1 MRKRTTGMSP
11 RLSSRGLLWCIVFAC
26 GLLLLTWVGVAGL
39 QSGAG
44 PVHVALGIAGGVAV
58 AASVIVIW
66 LSAQRSSRSIREV
79 TEGIGRIEAGDLDHR
94 IRTNATGETSDLVLA
109 FNRMATSLTSMMG
122 DLSGERDKLS
132 AVMETMSDGVIVVDS
147 SGDVELLNG
156 AAATLFGVDPGVG
169 PETPLSVGHDHE
181 LRQLVA
187 ACRVAG
193 EPQYAEIILTAG
205 RRTVSAVAT
214 PLEEQPGGAVL
225 VTLHDLTELRQ
236 VETSRRE
243 FVSNVSH
250 ELRTPLSSIKAM
262 AETLEDGGLDDS
274 SINADFV
281 KRIHIEADRMTT
293 LVNDLLELTSLQ
305 SGQADMKPEQVDI
318 SSVIREEGS
327 RYVQVAR
334 GLGIEANVS
343 VPEDL
348 PRVVA
353 QEDRMRQ
360 VVRNLLDNALKFT
373 PENGRIDLSASANH
387 DVVEVRVSDNG
398 LGIPPESLPHIF
410 ERFYKVERSR
420 RNEGSGLGLAIVKN
434 IVQAYGGEVSV
445 ESREGEGS
453 TFSLTLMVA
462 ETADV
467 PVVGAPV

>member
-1 MRKRTTGMSP
+1 MN
-11 RLSSRGLLWCIVFAC
+11 SSRLRLWCVVFVC
-26 GLLLLTWVGVAGL
+26 GFLLLAWVGVAAVQDGL
-39 QSGAG
+39 GTVNAAMALVGGA
-44 PVHVALGIAGGVAV
+44 AV
-58 AASVIVIW
+58 ASSAIVACLSV
-66 LSAQRSSRSIREV
+66 SRSSQSIREV
-79 TEGIGRIEAGDLDHR
+79 TAGIERIDAGDLDHR
-94 IRTNATGETSDLVLA
+94 IRTDASGETGELVTA
-109 FNRMATSLTSMMG
+109 FNRMATSLTSMMR
-122 DLSGERDKLS
+122 DLTGERNKLS

-147 SGDVELLNG
+147 SGDVEFLNG
-156 AAATLFGVDPGVG
+156 AAATLFGVDPGVD
-169 PETPLSVGHDHE
+169 PETPLSIGYDHE

-187 ACRVAG
+187 ACREAG
-193 EPQYAEIILTAG
+193 EPQYAEIILTEG

-214 PLEEQPGGAVL
+214 PLDEEPGGAVL

-262 AETLEDGGLDDS
+262 AETLEGGGLDDP

-281 KRIHIEADRMTT
+281 RRIHIEADRMTT

-305 SGQADMKPEQVDI
+305 SGQADMKAQQVDI
-318 SSVIREEGS
+318 ASVIREEGS
-327 RYVQVAR
+327 RYVQVAE
-334 GLGIEANVS
+334 GLGIEARVS
-343 VPEDL
+343 LPEDL
-348 PRVVA
+348 PKVVA

-360 VVRNLLDNALKFT
+360 VIRNLLDNALKFT
-373 PENGRIDLSASANH
+373 PENGRIDISASTNH

-398 LGIPPESLPHIF
+398 LGIPSESLPHIF

-453 TFSLTLMVA
+453 TFSFTLSVA
-462 ETADV
+462 ETSD
-467 PVVGAPV
+467 APIASARL

>member
-1 MRKRTTGMSP
+1 MN
-11 RLSSRGLLWCIVFAC
+11 SSRLRLWCVVFVC
-26 GLLLLTWVGVAGL
+26 GFLLLTWVGVVAF
-39 QSGAG
+39 QSGIG
-44 PVHVALGIAGGVAV
+44 PVNAVLTLVGATAV
-58 AASVIVIW
+58 AASAVVAC
-66 LSAQRSSRSIREV
+66 LTGRKSSRSIRDV
-79 TEGIGRIEAGDLDHR
+79 TEGIGRIDAGDLDHR
-94 IRTNATGETSDLVLA
+94 IRAESSGDTDKLVAA

-122 DLSGERDKLS
+122 DLSGERNKLS

-156 AAATLFGVDPGVG
+156 AAATLFGVDPGVD

-187 ACRVAG
+187 ACRAAR
-193 EPQYAEIILTAG
+193 EPQYAEIILTEG

-214 PLEEQPGGAVL
+214 PLEEELGGAVL

-262 AETLEDGGLDDS
+262 AETLEDGGLNDP

-281 KRIHIEADRMTT
+281 QRIHIEADRMTT

-305 SGQADMKPEQVDI
+305 SGQADMKAQQVDI
-318 SSVIREEGS
+318 ASVIREEGS
-327 RYVQVAR
+327 RYVQVAED
-334 GLGIEANVS
+334 LGIEARVS
-343 VPEDL
+343 LPDDL
-348 PRVVA
+348 PKIVA

-373 PENGRIDLSASANH
+373 PENGRIDISASVNH

-434 IVQAYGGEVSV
+434 IVQAYGGEVHV

-453 TFSLTLMVA
+453 TFSFTLAVA
-462 ETADV
+462 ETAD
-467 PVVGAPV
+467 APLASARV

>member
-1 MRKRTTGMSP
+1 MN
-11 RLSSRGLLWCIVFAC
+11 SSRERFWCIVFVC
-26 GLLLLTWVGVAGL
+26 GFLLLTWVGVAAF
-39 QSGAG
+39 QSGIG
-44 PVHVALGIAGGVAV
+44 PVNAVLALVGATAV
-58 AASVIVIW
+58 AASAVVAC
-66 LSAQRSSRSIREV
+66 LSGRKSSRSIRDV
-79 TEGIGRIEAGDLDHR
+79 TEGIGRIDAGDLDHR
-94 IRTNATGETSDLVLA
+94 IRAESSGDTGNLVAA

-122 DLSGERDKLS
+122 DLSGERNKLS

-156 AAATLFGVDPGVG
+156 AAATLFGVDPGVD
-169 PETPLSVGHDHE
+169 PETPLSIGYDHE

-187 ACRVAG
+187 ACREAG
-193 EPQYAEIILTAG
+193 EPQYAEIILTEG

-214 PLEEQPGGAVL
+214 PLDEEPGGAVL

-262 AETLEDGGLDDS
+262 AETLEDGGLNDP

-281 KRIHIEADRMTT
+281 QRIHIEADRMTT

-305 SGQADMKPEQVDI
+305 SGQADMKAQQVDI
-318 SSVIREEGS
+318 ASVIREEGS
-327 RYVQVAR
+327 RYVQVAE
-334 GLGIEANVS
+334 GLGIEARVS
-343 VPEDL
+343 LPEDL
-348 PRVVA
+348 PKIVA

-373 PENGRIDLSASANH
+373 PENGRIDISASTNH

-445 ESREGEGS
+445 ESCEGEGS
-453 TFSLTLMVA
+453 TFSFTLSVA
-462 ETADV
+462 ETAD
-467 PVVGAPV
+467 APLASARL

>member
-1 MRKRTTGMSP
+1 MN
-11 RLSSRGLLWCIVFAC
+11 SSRERFWCIVFVC
-26 GLLLLTWVGVAGL
+26 GFLLLTWVGVAAF
-39 QSGAG
+39 QSGIG
-44 PVHVALGIAGGVAV
+44 PVNAVLALVGATAV
-58 AASVIVIW
+58 AASAVVAC
-66 LSAQRSSRSIREV
+66 LTGRKSSRSIRDV
-79 TEGIGRIEAGDLDHR
+79 TEGIGRIDAGDLDHR
-94 IRTNATGETSDLVLA
+94 IRTDASGETGELVAA

-122 DLSGERDKLS
+122 DLSGERNKLS

-156 AAATLFGVDPGVG
+156 AAATLFGVDPGVD
-169 PETPLSVGHDHE
+169 PETPLSIGHDHE

-187 ACRVAG
+187 ACREAG
-193 EPQYAEIILTAG
+193 EPQYAEIILTEG
-205 RRTVSAVAT
+205 RRTVSAVVT
-214 PLEEQPGGAVL
+214 PLDEEPGGAVL
-225 VTLHDLTELRQ
+225 VSLHDLTELRQ

-262 AETLEDGGLDDS
+262 AETLEDGGLNDP

-281 KRIHIEADRMTT
+281 QRIHIEADRMTT

-305 SGQADMKPEQVDI
+305 SGQADMKAQQVDI
-318 SSVIREEGS
+318 ASVIREEGS
-327 RYVQVAR
+327 RYVQVAE
-334 GLGIEANVS
+334 GLGIAARVS
-343 VPEDL
+343 LPEDL
-348 PRVVA
+348 PKVVA

-373 PENGRIDLSASANH
+373 PENGRIDISASTNH

-434 IVQAYGGEVSV
+434 IVQAYGGEVHV

-453 TFSLTLMVA
+453 TFSFTLSVA
-462 ETADV
+462 ETAD
-467 PVVGAPV
+467 APLASARL

>member
-1 MRKRTTGMSP
+1 MN
-11 RLSSRGLLWCIVFAC
+11 SSRLRLWCVVFAC
-26 GLLLLTWVGVAGL
+26 GFLLLAWVGVVAFQNGI
-39 QSGAG
+39 GTVNA
-44 PVHVALGIAGGVAV
+44 ALGLVGGVAV
-58 AASVIVIW
+58 GTSAVVACLSV
-66 LSAQRSSRSIREV
+66 SRSSRSIRDV
-79 TEGIGRIEAGDLDHR
+79 TEGIERIDAGDLDHR
-94 IRTNATGETSDLVLA
+94 IKTEASGELVAA
-109 FNRMATSLTSMMG
+109 FNRMATSLTSTMG
-122 DLSGERDKLS
+122 DLAGERNKLS

-156 AAATLFGVDPGVG
+156 AAATLFEVDPGVDRD
-169 PETPLSVGHDHE
+169 TPYSVGHDHE

-187 ACRVAG
+187 ACRAAR

-214 PLEEQPGGAVL
+214 PLDDEPGGAVL

-262 AETLEDGGLDDS
+262 AETLEDGGLDDP

-305 SGQADMKPEQVDI
+305 SGQADMKAQQVDI
-318 SSVIREEGS
+318 ASVIREEGS
-327 RYVQVAR
+327 RYVQVAE

-343 VPEDL
+343 VPEAL
-348 PRVVA
+348 PKVVA

-373 PENGRIDLSASANH
+373 PENGRIDLSAEANH

-434 IVQAYGGEVSV
+434 IVQAYGGEVNV
-445 ESREGEGS
+445 DSREGEGS
-453 TFSLTLMVA
+453 TFSFTLAVA
-462 ETADV
+462 ETA
-467 PVVGAPV
+467 GAPLANARL

>member
-1 MRKRTTGMSP
+1 MN
-11 RLSSRGLLWCIVFAC
+11 SSRERFWCIVFVC
-26 GLLLLTWVGVAGL
+26 GFLLLTWVGVAAF
-39 QSGAG
+39 QSGIG
-44 PVHVALGIAGGVAV
+44 PVNAVLALVGATAV
-58 AASVIVIW
+58 AASAVVAC
-66 LSAQRSSRSIREV
+66 LSVSRSSQSIREV
-79 TEGIGRIEAGDLDHR
+79 TAGIDRIDAGDLDHR
-94 IRTNATGETSDLVLA
+94 IRTDASGETGELVTA

-122 DLSGERDKLS
+122 DLSGERNKLS

-156 AAATLFGVDPGVG
+156 AAATLFGVDPGVD
-169 PETPLSVGHDHE
+169 PETPLSIGHDHE

-187 ACRVAG
+187 ACREAG
-193 EPQYAEIILTAG
+193 EPQYAEIILTEG

-214 PLEEQPGGAVL
+214 PLDEEPGGAVL

-243 FVSNVSH
+243 FISNVSH

-262 AETLEDGGLDDS
+262 AETLEDGGLNDP

-281 KRIHIEADRMTT
+281 QRIHIEADRMTT

-305 SGQADMKPEQVDI
+305 SGQADMKAQQVDI
-318 SSVIREEGS
+318 ASVIREEGS
-327 RYVQVAR
+327 RYVQVAE
-334 GLGIEANVS
+334 GLGIEARVS
-343 VPEDL
+343 LPEDL
-348 PRVVA
+348 PKVVA

-373 PENGRIDLSASANH
+373 PENGRIDISASTNH

-398 LGIPPESLPHIF
+398 LGIPSESLPHIF

-445 ESREGEGS
+445 ESHEGEGS
-453 TFSLTLMVA
+453 TFSFTLSVA
-462 ETADV
+462 ETAD
-467 PVVGAPV
+467 APLANARV

>member
-1 MRKRTTGMSP
+1 MRG
-11 RLSSRGLLWCIVFAC
+11 SRVGLWCIVFAC
-26 GLLLLTWVGVAGL
+26 GLLLLAWVGLAAFQG
-39 QSGAG
+39 GMG
-44 PVHVALGIAGGVAV
+44 PVNAALALVGGT
-58 AASVIVIW
+58 VIVATAVVAC
-66 LSAQRSSRSIREV
+66 LAVRRSSRSIGEV
-79 TEGIGRIEAGDLDHR
+79 TEGIGRIEAGDLGHR
-94 IRTNATGETSDLVLA
+94 IRTDASGETGDLVLA

-122 DLSGERDKLS
+122 ELSGERNKLS

-147 SGDVELLNG
+147 SGGVELLNG
-156 AAATLFGVDPGVG
+156 AAATLFGVDPGVD

-187 ACRVAG
+187 ACRSAR

-205 RRTVSAVAT
+205 RRMVSAVAT
-214 PLEEQPGGAVL
+214 PLEEEPGGAVL

-262 AETLEDGGLDDS
+262 AETLEDGGLHDP

-281 KRIHIEADRMTT
+281 RRIHTEADRMTT

-318 SSVIREEGS
+318 ASVIREEGS

-334 GLGIEANVS
+334 GLGIDVRVS
-343 VPEDL
+343 APEDL

-373 PENGRIDLSASANH
+373 PENGRIDLSASASH

-453 TFSLTLMVA
+453 TFSFTLSVA
-462 ETADV
+462 ETAGV
-467 PVVGAPV
+467 PVASTLV

>member
-1 MRKRTTGMSP
+1 MN
-11 RLSSRGLLWCIVFAC
+11 SSRGRLWCAVFVC
-26 GLLLLTWVGVAGL
+26 GFLLLTWVGVVAVQDGL
-39 QSGAG
+39 G
-44 PVHVALGIAGGVAV
+44 PVNAALGLVGATAV
-58 AASVIVIW
+58 AASAVVAC
-66 LSAQRSSRSIREV
+66 LTGRKSSRSIRDV
-79 TEGIGRIEAGDLDHR
+79 TEGIGRIDAGDLDHR
-94 IRTNATGETSDLVLA
+94 IRAESSGDTGELVTA

-122 DLSGERDKLS
+122 DLSGERNKLS

-156 AAATLFGVDPGVG
+156 AAATLFGVDPGVD
-169 PETPLSVGHDHE
+169 PETPLSIGYDHE

-187 ACRVAG
+187 ACREAG
-193 EPQYAEIILTAG
+193 EPQYAEIILTEG

-214 PLEEQPGGAVL
+214 PLDEEPGGAVL
-225 VTLHDLTELRQ
+225 VSLHDLTELRQ

-262 AETLEDGGLDDS
+262 AETLEDGGLNDP
-274 SINADFV
+274 SINVDFV
-281 KRIHIEADRMTT
+281 QRIHIEADRMTT

-305 SGQADMKPEQVDI
+305 SGQADMKAQQVDI
-318 SSVIREEGS
+318 ASVIREEGS
-327 RYVQVAR
+327 RYVQVAE
-334 GLGIEANVS
+334 GLGIEARVS
-343 VPEDL
+343 LPEDL
-348 PRVVA
+348 PKIVA

-373 PENGRIDLSASANH
+373 PENGRIDISASTNH

-398 LGIPPESLPHIF
+398 LGIPSESLPHIF

-445 ESREGEGS
+445 ESHEGEGS
-453 TFSLTLMVA
+453 TFSFTLSVA
-462 ETADV
+462 ETAD
-467 PVVGAPV
+467 APLASARL

>member
-1 MRKRTTGMSP
+1 MN
-11 RLSSRGLLWCIVFAC
+11 SSRGRLWCVVFAC
-26 GLLLLTWVGVAGL
+26 GFLLLAWVGIAAFQNGI
-39 QSGAG
+39 G
-44 PVHVALGIAGGVAV
+44 PVNAALGLVGGVAV
-58 AASVIVIW
+58 AASAIIAC
-66 LSAQRSSRSIREV
+66 LSVRRSSRSIREV
-79 TEGIGRIEAGDLDHR
+79 TEGIERIDAGDLDHR
-94 IRTNATGETSDLVLA
+94 IRMDASGETGDLVVA

-122 DLSGERDKLS
+122 DLSGERNKLS

-156 AAATLFGVDPGVG
+156 AAATLFEVDPGVDRD
-169 PETPLSVGHDHE
+169 TQYSVGHDHE

-187 ACRVAG
+187 ACRAAR

-205 RRTVSAVAT
+205 RRMVSAVAT
-214 PLEEQPGGAVL
+214 PLEEEPGGAVL

-262 AETLEDGGLDDS
+262 AETLEDGGLDDP

-305 SGQADMKPEQVDI
+305 SGQADMKAEQVDI
-318 SSVIREEGS
+318 ASVIREEGS
-327 RYVQVAR
+327 RYVQVAE

-343 VPEDL
+343 LPDDL
-348 PRVVA
+348 PKVVA

-373 PENGRIDLSASANH
+373 PENGRIDISAEANH

-434 IVQAYGGEVSV
+434 IVQAYGGEVHV

-453 TFSLTLMVA
+453 TFSFTLSVA
-462 ETADV
+462 ETAD
-467 PVVGAPV
+467 APLANARV

>member
-1 MRKRTTGMSP
+1 MN
-11 RLSSRGLLWCIVFAC
+11 SSRLRLWCVVFAC
-26 GLLLLTWVGVAGL
+26 GFLLLTWVGVVAF
-39 QSGAG
+39 QSGIG
-44 PVHVALGIAGGVAV
+44 PVNAVLALVGATAV
-58 AASVIVIW
+58 AASAVVAC
-66 LSAQRSSRSIREV
+66 LSGRKSSRSIRDV
-79 TEGIGRIEAGDLDHR
+79 TEGIGRIDAGDLDHR
-94 IRTNATGETSDLVLA
+94 IRAESSGDTGDLVAA

-122 DLSGERDKLS
+122 DLSGERNKLS

-156 AAATLFGVDPGVG
+156 AAATLFGVDPGVD
-169 PETPLSVGHDHE
+169 PETPLPIGHDHE

-187 ACRVAG
+187 ACREAG
-193 EPQYAEIILTAG
+193 EPQYAEIILTEG

-214 PLEEQPGGAVL
+214 PLDEEPGGAVL

-262 AETLEDGGLDDS
+262 AETLEDGGLNDP

-281 KRIHIEADRMTT
+281 RRIHIEADRMTT

-305 SGQADMKPEQVDI
+305 SGQADMKAQQVDI
-318 SSVIREEGS
+318 ASVIREEGS
-327 RYVQVAR
+327 RYVQVAE
-334 GLGIEANVS
+334 GLGIEARVS
-343 VPEDL
+343 LPEDL
-348 PRVVA
+348 PKIVA

-373 PENGRIDLSASANH
+373 PENGRIDISASTNH

-434 IVQAYGGEVSV
+434 IVQAYGGEVHV

-453 TFSLTLMVA
+453 TFSFTLSVA
-462 ETADV
+462 ETAD
-467 PVVGAPV
+467 APLASARL

>member
-1 MRKRTTGMSP
+1 MN
-11 RLSSRGLLWCIVFAC
+11 SSRLRLWCVVFAC
-26 GLLLLTWVGVAGL
+26 GFLLLTWVGVAAF
-39 QSGAG
+39 QSGIG
-44 PVHVALGIAGGVAV
+44 PVNAALGLVGGAAV
-58 AASVIVIW
+58 AASAIIAC
-66 LSAQRSSRSIREV
+66 LSVRRSSRSIREV
-79 TEGIGRIEAGDLDHR
+79 TEGIERIDAGDLDHR
-94 IRTNATGETSDLVLA
+94 IRTDASGETGDLVTA

-122 DLSGERDKLS
+122 ELSGERNKLS

-156 AAATLFGVDPGVG
+156 AAATLFEVDPGVDRD
-169 PETPLSVGHDHE
+169 TPYSVGHDHE

-187 ACRVAG
+187 ACREAG
-193 EPQYAEIILTAG
+193 EPQYAEIILTEG

-214 PLEEQPGGAVL
+214 TLDEEPGGAVL

-262 AETLEDGGLDDS
+262 AETLEDGGLNDP

-281 KRIHIEADRMTT
+281 QRIHIEADRMTT

-305 SGQADMKPEQVDI
+305 SGQADMKAQQVDI
-318 SSVIREEGS
+318 ASVIREEGS
-327 RYVQVAR
+327 RYVQVAE
-334 GLGIEANVS
+334 GLGIEARVS
-343 VPEDL
+343 LPEDL
-348 PRVVA
+348 PKVVA

-373 PENGRIDLSASANH
+373 QENGRIDISASANH

-453 TFSLTLMVA
+453 TFSFTLAVVESV
-462 ETADV
+462 ETPLASAHV
-467 PVVGAPV
+467 

>member
-1 MRKRTTGMSP
+1 MTSKRGRLWRVALVFGLVLLMSVTV
-11 RLSSRGLLWCIVFAC
+11 SSVLGDMGPVIAVLGV
-26 GLLLLTWVGVAGL
+26 VGVVLSFA
-39 QSGAG
+39 
-44 PVHVALGIAGGVAV
+44 AV
-58 AASVIVIW
+58 AAGYVESR
-66 LSAQRSSRSIREV
+66 RSSMSIRKVIGGLRSIED
-79 TEGIGRIEAGDLDHR
+79 GDLDYR
-94 IRTNATGETSDLVLA
+94 IETRESDETGDLATA
-109 FNRMATSLTSMMG
+109 FNRMSTSLTSMMR
-122 DLSGERDKLS
+122 DLSGERNKLS
-132 AVMETMSDGVIVVDS
+132 AVLETMSDGVIVVDS
-147 SGDVELLNG
+147 SGEVELING
-156 AAATLFGVDPGVG
+156 AAADLFEVG
-169 PETPLSVGHDHE
+169 LDADRATPFSVGHDHE

-187 ACRVAG
+187 ACRKAR

-214 PLEEQPGGAVL
+214 PLDDEQGGAVL

-262 AETLEDGGLDDS
+262 AETLDGGGLDDP

-281 KRIHIEADRMTT
+281 RRIHTEADRMTT
-293 LVNDLLELTSLQ
+293 LVTDLLELTSLQ
-305 SGQADMKPEQVDI
+305 SGQADMKAQQVDI
-318 SSVIREEGS
+318 ASVIREEGS

-334 GLGIEANVS
+334 RLGIEARVS
-343 VPEDL
+343 LPDDL

-373 PENGRIDLSASANH
+373 PENGRIAITA
-387 DVVEVRVSDNG
+387 DVVQEAVEVRVSDNG

-420 RNEGSGLGLAIVKN
+420 RDEGSGLGLAIVKN
-434 IVQAYGGEVSV
+434 IVQAYGGDVSV

-453 TFSLTLMVA
+453 TFSITLAIA
-462 ETADV
+462 EPAA
-467 PVVGAPV
+467 APLVSVSP

>member
-1 MRKRTTGMSP
+1 MN
-11 RLSSRGLLWCIVFAC
+11 SSRGLLWCVAFAC
-26 GLLLLTWVGVAGL
+26 GFLLLGWA
-39 QSGAG
+39 
-44 PVHVALGIAGGVAV
+44 GIAAFRDGIGPLNATLGLAGGAAVVAS
-58 AASVIVIW
+58 AIVIC
-66 LSAQRSSRSIREV
+66 LAVRRSSRSIREV
-79 TEGIGRIEAGDLDHR
+79 TQGIERIDAGDLGHR
-94 IRTNATGETSDLVLA
+94 IRTDSNGQTSELVAA

-122 DLSGERDKLS
+122 DLSGERNKLS

-147 SGDVELLNG
+147 SGDVEFLNG
-156 AAATLFGVDPGVG
+156 AATTLFGVDPGVG
-169 PETPLSVGHDHE
+169 PEAPLSVGHDHE

-187 ACRVAG
+187 ACRSARQ
-193 EPQYAEIILTAG
+193 PKYAEIILTTG
-205 RRTVSAVAT
+205 RRTVGAVAT
-214 PLEEQPGGAVL
+214 PLEEEPAGAVL

-262 AETLEDGGLDDS
+262 AETLEDGGLDDPG
-274 SINADFV
+274 INADFV
-281 KRIHIEADRMTT
+281 RRIHIEADRMTT

-305 SGQADMKPEQVDI
+305 SGQADMNAQEVDI
-318 SSVIREEGS
+318 ASVIREEGS
-327 RYVQVAR
+327 RYVQVAES
-334 GLGIEANVS
+334 LGIEARVS

-348 PRVVA
+348 PKVVA

-373 PENGRIDLSASANH
+373 PENGRIDISASASH

-453 TFSLTLMVA
+453 TFLFTLAVA

-467 PVVGAPV
+467 PGASTPA

>member
-1 MRKRTTGMSP
+1 M
-11 RLSSRGLLWCIVFAC
+11 
-26 GLLLLTWVGVAGL
+26 
-39 QSGAG
+39 
-44 PVHVALGIAGGVAV
+44 
-58 AASVIVIW
+58 
-66 LSAQRSSRSIREV
+66 
-79 TEGIGRIEAGDLDHR
+79 TEGIGRIDAGDLDHR
-94 IRTNATGETSDLVLA
+94 IRAESSGDTGELVTA

-122 DLSGERDKLS
+122 DLSGERNKLS

-156 AAATLFGVDPGVG
+156 AAATLFGVDPGVD
-169 PETPLSVGHDHE
+169 PETPLSIGYDHE

-187 ACRVAG
+187 ACREAG
-193 EPQYAEIILTAG
+193 EPQYAEIILTEG

-214 PLEEQPGGAVL
+214 PLDEEPGGAVL

-262 AETLEDGGLDDS
+262 AETLEDGGLDDP

-281 KRIHIEADRMTT
+281 QRIHIEADRMTT

-305 SGQADMKPEQVDI
+305 SGQADMKAQQVDI
-318 SSVIREEGS
+318 ASVIREEGS
-327 RYVQVAR
+327 RYVQVAE
-334 GLGIEANVS
+334 GLGIEARVS
-343 VPEDL
+343 LPEDL
-348 PRVVA
+348 PKIVA

-373 PENGRIDLSASANH
+373 PENGRIDISASTNH

-453 TFSLTLMVA
+453 TFSFTLSVA
-462 ETADV
+462 ETAD
-467 PVVGAPV
+467 APLASARL

>member
-1 MRKRTTGMSP
+1 MSG
-11 RLSSRGLLWCIVFAC
+11 SRGLLWCAAFAC
-26 GLLLLTWVGVAGL
+26 GFLLLAWVFVAALRNGI
-39 QSGAG
+39 G
-44 PVHVALGIAGGVAV
+44 PVNAALALVGGAAV
-58 AASVIVIW
+58 AASAVVAC
-66 LSAQRSSRSIREV
+66 LAVRKSSRSIREV
-79 TEGIGRIEAGDLDHR
+79 TEGIGRIDAGDLGHR
-94 IRTNATGETSDLVLA
+94 IRTDASGETGDLVLA

-122 DLSGERDKLS
+122 ELSGERNKLS

-156 AAATLFGVDPGVG
+156 AAATLFGVDPGVD

-187 ACRVAG
+187 ACRSAR
-193 EPQYAEIILTAG
+193 EPQYAEIILTMG

-214 PLEEQPGGAVL
+214 PLEEEPGGAVL

-250 ELRTPLSSIKAM
+250 ELRTPLSSIKAI
-262 AETLEDGGLDDS
+262 AETLEDGGLDDP

-318 SSVIREEGS
+318 ASVIREEGS
-327 RYVQVAR
+327 RYVHVAR
-334 GLGIEANVS
+334 GLGIEATVS
-343 VPEDL
+343 APGDL

-353 QEDRMRQ
+353 QEDRVRQ

-387 DVVEVRVSDNG
+387 DVVEVRVSDKG

-434 IVQAYGGEVSV
+434 IVQAYGGEVRV
-445 ESREGEGS
+445 ESCEGEGS
-453 TFSLTLMVA
+453 TFSFTLAVA
-462 ETADV
+462 ETVDV
-467 PVVGAPV
+467 PVAGTPV

>member
-1 MRKRTTGMSP
+1 MSST
-11 RLSSRGLLWCIVFAC
+11 RLGLWCIVFAC
-26 GLLLLTWVGVAGL
+26 GFLLLAWVGIAAFRNGV
-39 QSGAG
+39 G
-44 PVHVALGIAGGVAV
+44 PVNAALAVVGGTAV
-58 AASVIVIW
+58 AASTLVACTSVR
-66 LSAQRSSRSIREV
+66 RSSQSIREV
-79 TEGIGRIEAGDLDHR
+79 TEGIGRIDAGELRHR
-94 IRTNATGETSDLVLA
+94 IRTDASGEAGDLVLA

-122 DLSGERDKLS
+122 ELSGERNKLS

-156 AAATLFGVDPGVG
+156 SAATLFGVDPGVDRDS
-169 PETPLSVGHDHE
+169 PLSIGHDHE

-187 ACRVAG
+187 ACRSAR
-193 EPQYAEIILTAG
+193 EPQYAEIILTTG

-214 PLEEQPGGAVL
+214 PLEEEPGGAVL

-262 AETLEDGGLDDS
+262 AETLEDGGLGDP

-318 SSVIREEGS
+318 ASVIREEGN

-373 PENGRIDLSASANH
+373 PEDGWIDLSASASH
-387 DVVEVRVSDNG
+387 DTVEVRVSDNG

-453 TFSLTLMVA
+453 TFSFTLAVA
-462 ETADV
+462 ETADAPVASV
-467 PVVGAPV
+467 PV

>member
-1 MRKRTTGMSP
+1 MN
-11 RLSSRGLLWCIVFAC
+11 SSRLGLWCVVFAC
-26 GLLLLTWVGVAGL
+26 GFLLLTWVGIAAFRNGIEPVNTALALVG
-39 QSGAG
+39 GAT
-44 PVHVALGIAGGVAV
+44 V
-58 AASVIVIW
+58 AAIAVVAF
-66 LSAQRSSRSIREV
+66 LAVRRSSRSIREV
-79 TEGIGRIEAGDLDHR
+79 TEGIGRIDAGDLSHR
-94 IRTNATGETSDLVLA
+94 IRTDASGEADDLVVA

-122 DLSGERDKLS
+122 ELSGERNKLS

-156 AAATLFGVDPGVG
+156 AAATLFGVDPGVD
-169 PETPLSVGHDHE
+169 PETALSVGRDHE

-187 ACRVAG
+187 ACRSAR
-193 EPQYAEIILTAG
+193 EPQYAEIILTVG
-205 RRTVSAVAT
+205 RRTVDAVAT
-214 PLEEQPGGAVL
+214 PLEEEPGGAVL

-262 AETLEDGGLDDS
+262 AETLEDGGLDDP

-281 KRIHIEADRMTT
+281 MRIHIEADRMTT

-318 SSVIREEGS
+318 ASVIREEGN

-348 PRVVA
+348 PGVVA

-373 PENGRIDLSASANH
+373 PENGRIDLSASASH
-387 DVVEVRVSDNG
+387 DTVEVRLSDNG

-453 TFSLTLMVA
+453 TFAFTLPIA
-462 ETADV
+462 EEAEV
-467 PVVGAPV
+467 PVAGVRV

>member
-1 MRKRTTGMSP
+1 MN
-11 RLSSRGLLWCIVFAC
+11 SSRLRLWCAVFVC
-26 GLLLLTWVGVAGL
+26 GFLLLAWVGFAAF
-39 QSGAG
+39 QSGIG
-44 PVHVALGIAGGVAV
+44 PVNAVLALVGATAV
-58 AASVIVIW
+58 AASAIVAC
-66 LSAQRSSRSIREV
+66 LSGRKSSRSIRDV
-79 TEGIGRIEAGDLDHR
+79 TEGIGRIDAGDLDHR
-94 IRTNATGETSDLVLA
+94 IRAESSGDTGDLVAA

-122 DLSGERDKLS
+122 DLSGERNKLS

-156 AAATLFGVDPGVG
+156 AAATLFGVDPGVD
-169 PETPLSVGHDHE
+169 PETPLSIGYDHE

-187 ACRVAG
+187 ACREAG
-193 EPQYAEIILTAG
+193 QPQYAEIILTEG

-214 PLEEQPGGAVL
+214 PLDEEPGGAVL

-262 AETLEDGGLDDS
+262 AETLEDGGLDDP

-281 KRIHIEADRMTT
+281 RRIHTEADRMTT

-305 SGQADMKPEQVDI
+305 SGQADMKAQQVDI
-318 SSVIREEGS
+318 GSVIREEGS
-327 RYVQVAR
+327 RYVQVAE
-334 GLGIEANVS
+334 GLGIEARVS
-343 VPEDL
+343 VQDDL
-348 PRVVA
+348 PKIVA

-373 PENGRIDLSASANH
+373 PENGRIDISAETNH
-387 DVVEVRVSDNG
+387 EVVEVRVSDNG

-434 IVQAYGGEVSV
+434 IVQAYGGEVHV

-453 TFSLTLMVA
+453 TFSFTLAVA
-462 ETADV
+462 ETAD
-467 PVVGAPV
+467 APLANARV

>member
-1 MRKRTTGMSP
+1 MN
-11 RLSSRGLLWCIVFAC
+11 SSRLRLWCVVFVC
-26 GLLLLTWVGVAGL
+26 GFLLLAWVGVAAVQDGL
-39 QSGAG
+39 GTVNAAMALVGGA
-44 PVHVALGIAGGVAV
+44 AV
-58 AASVIVIW
+58 ASSAIVACLSV
-66 LSAQRSSRSIREV
+66 SRSSQSIREV
-79 TEGIGRIEAGDLDHR
+79 TAGIDRIDAGDLDHR
-94 IRTNATGETSDLVLA
+94 IRTDASGDTGDLVAA

-122 DLSGERDKLS
+122 DLSGERNKLS

-156 AAATLFGVDPGVG
+156 AAATLFGGDPGTDRD
-169 PETPLSVGHDHE
+169 TPFSIGHDHE

-187 ACRVAG
+187 ACREAG
-193 EPQYAEIILTAG
+193 EPQYAEIILTEG

-214 PLEEQPGGAVL
+214 PLDEEPGGAVL

-262 AETLEDGGLDDS
+262 AETLEGGGLGDP

-281 KRIHIEADRMTT
+281 QRIHIEADRMTT

-305 SGQADMKPEQVDI
+305 SGQADMKAQQVDI
-318 SSVIREEGS
+318 ASVIREEGS
-327 RYVQVAR
+327 RYVQVAE
-334 GLGIEANVS
+334 GLGIEARVS
-343 VPEDL
+343 LPEDL
-348 PRVVA
+348 PKVVA

-373 PENGRIDLSASANH
+373 PENGRIDISASANH

-453 TFSLTLMVA
+453 TFSFTLSVA
-462 ETADV
+462 ETAD
-467 PVVGAPV
+467 APLASARL

>member
-1 MRKRTTGMSP
+1 MN
-11 RLSSRGLLWCIVFAC
+11 SSRPGLWCIAFAC
-26 GLLLLTWVGVAGL
+26 GFLLLAWVGVAAF
-39 QSGAG
+39 QSGIG
-44 PVHVALGIAGGVAV
+44 PVNATLAVVGGAAVAV
-58 AASVIVIW
+58 
-66 LSAQRSSRSIREV
+66 SAVVACLAVRRSSRSIREV
-79 TEGIGRIEAGDLDHR
+79 TEGIGRIDAGDLGHR
-94 IRTNATGETSDLVLA
+94 IRTDASGEASDLVVA

-122 DLSGERDKLS
+122 DLSGERNKLS

-156 AAATLFGVDPGVG
+156 AAATLFGVEPGVD

-187 ACRVAG
+187 ACRSAR

-214 PLEEQPGGAVL
+214 PLEEEPGGAVL

-262 AETLEDGGLDDS
+262 AETLEDGGLDDP

-281 KRIHIEADRMTT
+281 MRIHIEADRMTT
-293 LVNDLLELTSLQ
+293 LVKDLLDLTSLQ

-318 SSVIREEGS
+318 ASVIREEGS

-348 PRVVA
+348 PKVVA

-373 PENGRIDLSASANH
+373 PENGRIDISASTNH

-453 TFSLTLMVA
+453 TFWFTLAVA

-467 PVVGAPV
+467 PLASTPV

>member
-1 MRKRTTGMSP
+1 MN
-11 RLSSRGLLWCIVFAC
+11 SSRLRLWCVVFVC
-26 GLLLLTWVGVAGL
+26 GFLLLTWVGVAAFQDGI
-39 QSGAG
+39 G
-44 PVHVALGIAGGVAV
+44 PVNAVLALVGATAV
-58 AASVIVIW
+58 AASAVVAC
-66 LSAQRSSRSIREV
+66 LTGRKSSRSIRDV
-79 TEGIGRIEAGDLDHR
+79 TEGIGRIDAGDLDHR
-94 IRTNATGETSDLVLA
+94 IRTDASGETGELVAA

-122 DLSGERDKLS
+122 DLSGERNKLS

-156 AAATLFGVDPGVG
+156 AAATLFGVDPGVD
-169 PETPLSVGHDHE
+169 PETPLSIGHDHE

-187 ACRVAG
+187 ACREAG
-193 EPQYAEIILTAG
+193 EPQYAEIILTEG
-205 RRTVSAVAT
+205 RRTVSAVVT
-214 PLEEQPGGAVL
+214 PLDEEPGGAVL
-225 VTLHDLTELRQ
+225 VSLHDLTELRQ

-262 AETLEDGGLDDS
+262 AETLEDGGLNDP

-281 KRIHIEADRMTT
+281 QRIHIEADRMTT

-305 SGQADMKPEQVDI
+305 SGQADMKAQQVDI
-318 SSVIREEGS
+318 ASVIREEGS
-327 RYVQVAR
+327 RYVQVAE
-334 GLGIEANVS
+334 GLGIAARVS
-343 VPEDL
+343 LPEDL
-348 PRVVA
+348 PKVVA

-373 PENGRIDLSASANH
+373 PENGRIDISASTNH

-434 IVQAYGGEVSV
+434 IVQAYGGEVHV

-453 TFSLTLMVA
+453 TFSFTLSVA
-462 ETADV
+462 ETAD
-467 PVVGAPV
+467 APLASARL

>member
-1 MRKRTTGMSP
+1 MN
-11 RLSSRGLLWCIVFAC
+11 SSRLRLWCVVFVC
-26 GLLLLTWVGVAGL
+26 GFLLLTWVGVAAF
-39 QSGAG
+39 QSGIG
-44 PVHVALGIAGGVAV
+44 PVNAVLALVGATAV
-58 AASVIVIW
+58 AASAVVDC
-66 LSAQRSSRSIREV
+66 LSGRKSSRSIRDV
-79 TEGIGRIEAGDLDHR
+79 TEGIGRIDAGDLDHR
-94 IRTNATGETSDLVLA
+94 IRAESSGDTDKLVAA
-109 FNRMATSLTSMMG
+109 FNRMAASLTSMMG
-122 DLSGERDKLS
+122 DLSGERNKLS

-147 SGDVELLNG
+147 SGDVDLLNG
-156 AAATLFGVDPGVG
+156 AAATLFGIDPAVG
-169 PETPLSVGHDHE
+169 RDTPFSIGHDHE

-187 ACRVAG
+187 ACREAG
-193 EPQYAEIILTAG
+193 EPQYAEIILTEG

-214 PLEEQPGGAVL
+214 PLDEEPGGAVL

-262 AETLEDGGLDDS
+262 AETLEGGGLGDS

-281 KRIHIEADRMTT
+281 HRIHVEADRMTT

-305 SGQADMKPEQVDI
+305 SGQADMKAQQVDI
-318 SSVIREEGS
+318 ASVIREEGN

-334 GLGIEANVS
+334 GLGIEARVS

-348 PRVVA
+348 PMVVA

-373 PENGRIDLSASANH
+373 PENGRINISASANH

-434 IVQAYGGEVSV
+434 IVQAYGGEVHV
-445 ESREGEGS
+445 ESHEGEGS
-453 TFSLTLMVA
+453 TFSFTLSVA
-462 ETADV
+462 ETAD
-467 PVVGAPV
+467 APLASARL

>member
-1 MRKRTTGMSP
+1 MN
-11 RLSSRGLLWCIVFAC
+11 SSRLRLWCVVFVC
-26 GLLLLTWVGVAGL
+26 GFLLLAWVGVAAVQDGL
-39 QSGAG
+39 GTVNAAMALVGGA
-44 PVHVALGIAGGVAV
+44 AV
-58 AASVIVIW
+58 ASSAIVAR
-66 LSAQRSSRSIREV
+66 LTGRKSSRSIRDV
-79 TEGIGRIEAGDLDHR
+79 TEGIERIDAGDLDHR
-94 IRTNATGETSDLVLA
+94 IRAESSGETGELVTA
-109 FNRMATSLTSMMG
+109 FNRMATSLTSMMR
-122 DLSGERDKLS
+122 DLTGERNKLS

-156 AAATLFGVDPGVG
+156 AAATLFGIDPGVD
-169 PETPLSVGHDHE
+169 PETPLSIGYDHE

-187 ACRVAG
+187 ACREAG
-193 EPQYAEIILTAG
+193 EPQYAEIILTEG

-214 PLEEQPGGAVL
+214 PLDEEPGGAVL

-262 AETLEDGGLDDS
+262 AETLEDGGLNDP

-281 KRIHIEADRMTT
+281 QRIHIEADRMTT

-305 SGQADMKPEQVDI
+305 SGQADMKAQQVDI
-318 SSVIREEGS
+318 ASVIREEGS
-327 RYVQVAR
+327 RYVQVAE
-334 GLGIEANVS
+334 GLGIEARVS
-343 VPEDL
+343 LPEDL
-348 PRVVA
+348 PKVVA

-373 PENGRIDLSASANH
+373 PENGRIDISASTNH

-434 IVQAYGGEVSV
+434 IVQAYGGEVHV

-453 TFSLTLMVA
+453 TFSFTLAVA
-462 ETADV
+462 ETAD
-467 PVVGAPV
+467 APLASARL

>member
-1 MRKRTTGMSP
+1 MNST
-11 RLSSRGLLWCIVFAC
+11 RGLFWCVVFAC
-26 GLLLLTWVGVAGL
+26 GCLLLAWVGVMAFQNGI
-39 QSGAG
+39 G
-44 PVHVALGIAGGVAV
+44 PVNAALGLVGGAAV
-58 AASVIVIW
+58 AASAIIAC
-66 LSAQRSSRSIREV
+66 LSVRRSSRSIREV
-79 TEGIGRIEAGDLDHR
+79 TEGIERIDAGDLDHR
-94 IRTNATGETSDLVLA
+94 IGTGASVETGELVVA

-122 DLSGERDKLS
+122 DLSGERNKLS

-156 AAATLFGVDPGVG
+156 AAATLFEVDPGVDRD
-169 PETPLSVGHDHE
+169 TQYSVGHDHE

-187 ACRVAG
+187 ACRAAR

-205 RRTVSAVAT
+205 RRMVSAVAT
-214 PLEEQPGGAVL
+214 PLEEEPGGAVL

-250 ELRTPLSSIKAM
+250 ELRTPISSIKAM
-262 AETLEDGGLDDS
+262 AETLEDGGLDDP

-305 SGQADMKPEQVDI
+305 SGQADMKAEQVDI
-318 SSVIREEGS
+318 ASVIREEGS
-327 RYVQVAR
+327 RYVQVAE

-343 VPEDL
+343 LPDDL
-348 PRVVA
+348 PKVVA

-373 PENGRIDLSASANH
+373 PENGRIDLSAEANH

-398 LGIPPESLPHIF
+398 LGIPSESLPHIF

-434 IVQAYGGEVSV
+434 IVQAYGGEVHV

-453 TFSLTLMVA
+453 TFSFTLAVA
-462 ETADV
+462 ETAD
-467 PVVGAPV
+467 APLANARV